1 MVCSLDSLEAVA
13 SFHLPMVAFIAGAY
27 IGQTEGI
34 VGVIHP
40 PLEDR
45 ELTPNGDGGPF
56 AHLHHHFAGFRQHEA
71 GFEENEAVVERYD
84 SGLFLIESDT
94 DFLTFCHQG
103 FLTYLQIIQTF
114 VDEVSIIHVPFISL
128 DSELFFDHVIQR
140 IGEHEGVG
148 LRDLTSESK
157 PNVTKGY
164 DELV

>member
-45 ELTPNGDGGPF
+45 ELTPNGDSGSF

-71 GFEENEAVVERYD
+71 GFEENEAVGEGHD
-84 SGLFLIESDT
+84 PGLLLIESDT
-94 DFLTFCHQG
+94 DFLTLDHQS
-103 FLTYLQIIQTF
+103 FPAYL
-114 VDEVSIIHVPFISL
+114 
-128 DSELFFDHVIQR
+128 
-140 IGEHEGVG
+140 
-148 LRDLTSESK
+148 
-157 PNVTKGY
+157 
-164 DELV
+164 